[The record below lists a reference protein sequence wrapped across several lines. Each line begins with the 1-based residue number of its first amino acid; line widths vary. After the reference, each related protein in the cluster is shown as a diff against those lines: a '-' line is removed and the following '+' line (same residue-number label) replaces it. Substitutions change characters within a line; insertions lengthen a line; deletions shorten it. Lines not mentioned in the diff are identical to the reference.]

1 MKNIKINKKGD
12 LGAKMKELGQIK
24 FIIEFIIA
32 LTLGLSAIII
42 LFKIIFNK
50 FDKNKNGKIEKEEL
64 TTADIE
70 FCKELLKESIK
81 TIAIGIYQ
89 QSGLTSKQI
98 NNMLLSEVKKAKN
111 IIDETIKIEKEKE
124 NNEKN

>member
-1 MKNIKINKKGD
+1 MS
-12 LGAKMKELGQIK
+12 ELAHIK

-42 LFKIIFNK
+42 LFKILFNK

-81 TIAIGIYQ
+81 TITLGIYQ
-89 QSGLTSKQI
+89 QSGLNSKQI

>member
-1 MKNIKINKKGD
+1 MS
-12 LGAKMKELGQIK
+12 ELAHIK

-32 LTLGLSAIII
+32 VTLGLSAIII

>member
-1 MKNIKINKKGD
+1 M
-12 LGAKMKELGQIK
+12 
-24 FIIEFIIA
+24 A
-32 LTLGLSAIII
+32 LILGLSALII

-64 TTADIE
+64 TNADIE
-70 FCKELLKESIK
+70 FCKELLKESVK

-89 QSGLTSKQI
+89 QIGLSSKQI

>member
-1 MKNIKINKKGD
+1 ME
-12 LGAKMKELGQIK
+12 ELANIK

-32 LTLGLSAIII
+32 IILGISAIII
-42 LFKIIFNK
+42 LFKVIFNK

-64 TTADIE
+64 TDADIQ

-81 TIAIGIYQ
+81 TIATGIYQ
-89 QSGLTSKQI
+89 QIGLTSKQI

-111 IIDETIKIEKEKE
+111 IIDETIKIEKGKE

>member
-1 MKNIKINKKGD
+1 MKKTVRDFKLKSNKVIIRCDLNVPIKKG
-12 LGAKMKELGQIK
+12 
-24 FIIEFIIA
+24 IIQDDTRI
-32 LTLGLSAIII
+32 
-42 LFKIIFNK
+42 
-50 FDKNKNGKIEKEEL
+50 
-64 TTADIE
+64 
-70 FCKELLKESIK
+70 KESIK

>member
-1 MKNIKINKKGD
+1 
-12 LGAKMKELGQIK
+12 MKELTQIK
-24 FIIEFIIA
+24 FIFEFIIA
-32 LTLGLSAIII
+32 LALAISATII
-42 LFKIIFNK
+42 LFKIMFNK
-50 FDKNKNGKIEKEEL
+50 LDKNKNGKVEKEEI
-64 TTADIE
+64 TNADIE

-81 TIAIGIYQ
+81 TIATGMYL

>member
-1 MKNIKINKKGD
+1 MQELANIK
-12 LGAKMKELGQIK
+12 
-24 FIIEFIIA
+24 FSIEFIIA
-32 LTLGLSAIII
+32 ILLGISAIII

-89 QSGLTSKQI
+89 QSRLSSKQI

-111 IIDETIKIEKEKE
+111 IIDETIKNEKEK
-124 NNEKN
+124 NE

>member
-1 MKNIKINKKGD
+1 ME
-12 LGAKMKELGQIK
+12 ELAHIK

-32 LTLGLSAIII
+32 VTLGLSAIII

-124 NNEKN
+124 KNEKN

>member
-1 MKNIKINKKGD
+1 MS
-12 LGAKMKELGQIK
+12 ELAHIK
-24 FIIEFIIA
+24 FIIEFMIAII
-32 LTLGLSAIII
+32 LGISAIII

-50 FDKNKNGKIEKEEL
+50 FDKNKNGKIENEEL

-111 IIDETIKIEKEKE
+111 IIDETIKIQKEKE

>member
-1 MKNIKINKKGD
+1 ME
-12 LGAKMKELGQIK
+12 ELTHIK

-32 LTLGLSAIII
+32 LTLAFTAIILLIKI
-42 LFKIIFNK
+42 LLNK
-50 FDKNKNGKIEKEEL
+50 YDKNKNGKIEKEEL

-111 IIDETIKIEKEKE
+111 IIDETIKIEKEQEK
-124 NNEKN
+124 NEKN

>member
-1 MKNIKINKKGD
+1 ME
-12 LGAKMKELGQIK
+12 ELANIK

-32 LTLGLSAIII
+32 IILGISAIII

-50 FDKNKNGKIEKEEL
+50 FDKNNNGKIEKEEL

-70 FCKELLKESIK
+70 FCKDLLKESIK

-89 QSGLTSKQI
+89 QSGLSSKQI

-111 IIDETIKIEKEKE
+111 IIDETVKNEKEKE

>member
-1 MKNIKINKKGD
+1 
-12 LGAKMKELGQIK
+12 MKELVNIK

-32 LTLGLSAIII
+32 ITLGLSAIII

-64 TTADIE
+64 TDADIQ

-81 TIAIGIYQ
+81 TIATGIYQ
-89 QSGLTSKQI
+89 QIGLSSKQI

>member
-1 MKNIKINKKGD
+1 MD
-12 LGAKMKELGQIK
+12 ELANIK

-32 LTLGLSAIII
+32 ITLGLSTIII

-89 QSGLTSKQI
+89 QSGLNSKQI